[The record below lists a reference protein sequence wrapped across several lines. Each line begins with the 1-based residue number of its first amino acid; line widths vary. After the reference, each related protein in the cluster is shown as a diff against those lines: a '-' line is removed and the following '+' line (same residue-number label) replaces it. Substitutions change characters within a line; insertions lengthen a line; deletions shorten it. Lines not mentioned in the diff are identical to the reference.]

1 MENGYKHY
9 YNYLLNEYEPE
20 DVMVLTP
27 TKKNKLGT
35 VQINKYIQSIVN
47 SKSDDKLEYEYGQ
60 DNENVIR
67 VGDYVLNTT
76 NMYRVKNLEET
87 TVDIVNGD
95 SGKIIDLKFE
105 DDKRDDDE
113 ELLECEKKG
122 IVIEFDTGAFRI
134 DFRDVFQLLV
144 HGVEQ
149 DIKRKG

>member
-20 DVMVLTP
+20 DIMVLTP

-35 VQINKYIQSIVN
+35 VKINKYIQSIVN
-47 SKSDDKLEYEYGQ
+47 IKSDDKLEYEYGK

-76 NMYRVKNLEET
+76 NMYRVKNLEEK

-105 DDKRDDDE
+105 DAKTDVD
-113 ELLECEKKG
+113 ELLERDKKG
-122 IVIEFDTGAFRI
+122 VIIEFDTGAFRI
-134 DFRDVFQLLV
+134 DFKDVFQLLV
-144 HGVEQ
+144 SLV
-149 DIKRKG
+149 